1 MPNIHVPDG
10 GKLQIE
16 VLNPMVTLSGD
27 NAILDGDGSALVI
40 HAGADDY
47 KTNPSGDA
55 GARIACG
62 VVTK

>member
-1 MPNIHVPDG
+1 MVG
-10 GKLQIE
+10 
-16 VLNPMVTLSGD
+16 LNGD

-40 HAGADDY
+40 HAGSDDY
-47 KTNPSGDA
+47 RTNPSGDA